1 MAYTDFTLAD
11 LNRQFG
17 VTNQIGPLFGPVSP
31 VIPTAFLRESLARGQ
46 RLRLRNEKI
55 KSEAIV
61 YPVLTDVLDR
71 QTGYFTLFSGENL
84 PALRERGLTGEC
96 DFLITKDTLGYEPD
110 MPIVSVVEAKR
121 NDFEAGVPQCAAQL
135 VGANLFNSALGH
147 PVAVLYGCVTTA
159 DQWLFL
165 RLADNHLTIDNQ
177 KYALSNLETLLGIF
191 DYILQ
196 AYRRQSENDG
206 GLTVAEERPNY
217 QALWLGTTA

>member
-17 VTNQIGPLFGPVSP
+17 VTNQIGPLFGPIDSVA
-31 VIPTAFLRESLARGQ
+31 PTAFLRESLVRGQ

-121 NDFEAGVPQCAAQL
+121 NDFEAGVPQCAAQV

-159 DQWLFL
+159 DQWLFM
-165 RLADNHLTIDNQ
+165 RLTNNHLTIDNR
-177 KYALSNLETLLGIF
+177 KYALSDLETLLGIF
-191 DYILQ
+191 DQILRG
-196 AYRRQSENDG
+196 YRQRSGDEES
-206 GLTVAEERPNY
+206 LTVSEENPVYR
-217 QALWLGTTA
+217 ALWVGK

>member
-17 VTNQIGPLFGPVSP
+17 VTNRIGSLFGAVEPV
-31 VIPTAFLRESLARGQ
+31 VPTAFLLESLARGQ

-55 KSEAIV
+55 KSEAII

-84 PALRERGLTGEC
+84 PVLRERGLTGEC
-96 DFLITKDTLGYEPD
+96 DFLITKDTAGYEPD

-135 VGANLFNSALGH
+135 VGANLFNQALGH
-147 PVAVLYGCVTTA
+147 PVATLYGCVTTA
-159 DQWLFL
+159 DQWLFM
-165 RLADNHLTIDNQ
+165 RLTDNRLTIDNR
-177 KYALSNLETLLGIF
+177 KYALSDIENLLGIF
-191 DYILQ
+191 DHIL
-196 AYRRQSENDG
+196 RTHRQQSDDAG
-206 GLTVAEERPNY
+206 DLLLAEEPANY
-217 QALWLGTTA
+217 QALWLGKTL

>member
-17 VTNQIGPLFGPVSP
+17 VTNQIGSLFGTIDSVA
-31 VIPTAFLRESLARGQ
+31 PTAFLRESLVRGQ

-61 YPVLTDVLDR
+61 YPVLMDVLDR
-71 QTGYFTLFSGENL
+71 QMGYFTLFSGENL
-84 PALRERGLTGEC
+84 PALREKGLTGEC

-135 VGANLFNSALGH
+135 VGADLFNRALGH

-165 RLADNHLTIDNQ
+165 RLAAGHLTIDNR
-177 KYALSNLETLLGIF
+177 KYALSDLQTLLGIF
-191 DYILQ
+191 DQILCS
-196 AYRRQSENDG
+196 YRQRADNDE
-206 GLTVAEERPNY
+206 GLTLAEERPSY
-217 QALWLGTTA
+217 QALWLGGSK